1 MLAVSKQ
8 FGDSYLTH
16 IMLPVFVVAV
26 GDNADL
32 TFFPSTIHSG
42 IRGTG
47 CLILLWSPCM
57 SVYIVSDRC
66 LIAGLKPRTA
76 VGERLATMGVLPLLL
91 AGVLGAPSKHDQL
104 ADYLRKLLVE
114 GTMKENHTV
123 KCNAEIVNAVRF
135 LWFVYWKHLCI

>member
-1 MLAVSKQ
+1 
-8 FGDSYLTH
+8 
-16 IMLPVFVVAV
+16 
-26 GDNADL
+26 
-32 TFFPSTIHSG
+32 
-42 IRGTG
+42 
-47 CLILLWSPCM
+47 M
-57 SVYIVSDRC
+57 SVYIFSDRYF
-66 LIAGLKPRTA
+66 IAGLKPRTA